1 MSKMAAELVQLN
13 VDVIVSG
20 NTPAL
25 LALQKATRTIPIV
38 MLTSS
43 DPLLAGLAASL
54 ARPGGN
60 ITGLSLMTRE
70 ASGKRLELLR
80 EVIPKLSRVIVLSNP
95 ENPVVV
101 LSLQET
107 RAAAQTFSLKLDSVD
122 MRKPSELDRA
132 LSVIVG
138 TAVIAMP
145 VSLNLPSA
153 NTAMV
158 TLNSADAKVGKPLSA
173 TSVAG
178 VNRRQGR
185 REQRKSN

>member
-70 ASGKRLELLR
+70 ASGKRLELLSVR
-80 EVIPKLSRVIVLSNP
+80 PK
-95 ENPVVV
+95 
-101 LSLQET
+101 
-107 RAAAQTFSLKLDSVD
+107 TF
-122 MRKPSELDRA
+122 
-132 LSVIVG
+132 
-138 TAVIAMP
+138 
-145 VSLNLPSA
+145 
-153 NTAMV
+153 
-158 TLNSADAKVGKPLSA
+158 
-173 TSVAG
+173 
-178 VNRRQGR
+178 
-185 REQRKSN
+185 